1 MPELTKNVVI
11 FTDLDGSLLD
21 HDTYR
26 WDEARP
32 CLRQLRSHQ
41 VPVVI
46 TTSKTAAEI
55 VPIQQALALHDMPAI
70 VENGA
75 HILLP
80 TSWQTGFQTSPPP
93 TPQTYSGICRQLQAL
108 REQYGFSFHGF
119 VDMDDAEVAVATG
132 LTRPQAALARQRTA
146 SEPLLWQGDAASLD
160 MFKTCLAQHHLSL
173 TEGGRFF
180 HVMHEGTSKGTAVS
194 WLTQYIASRT
204 HSLPVTV
211 GLGDGPNDISLLE
224 ATDYAVI
231 IKGRVSEKVTL
242 SRNFRGQSYRTQAAG
257 PAGWSEGLRYFIS
270 RYGLNGLID
279 KGEVQHE

>member
-1 MPELTKNVVI
+1 MPESAKKWVI

-32 CLRQLRSHQ
+32 WLRRLLSHR

-55 VPIQQALALHDMPAI
+55 MPIQQALALHDMPAI
-70 VENGA
+70 AENGA

-80 TSWQTGFQTSPPP
+80 VSWQMRSSTSPPP
-93 TPQTYSGICRQLQAL
+93 TYRTYPDICRQLQTL
-108 REQYGFSFHGF
+108 RERYGFLFHGF
-119 VDMDDAEVAVATG
+119 ADMDDAAVAAATG
-132 LTRPQAALARQRTA
+132 LTLSQAALARQRTA
-146 SEPLLWQGDAASLD
+146 SEPVLWQGDAASLD
-160 MFKTCLAQHHLSL
+160 MFKACLVQKHLSV

-180 HVMHEGTSKGTAVS
+180 HVMHEGISKGTAVN
-194 WLTQYIASRT
+194 WLKRHIEATDNAP
-204 HSLPVTV
+204 PVTL

-231 IKGRVSEKVTL
+231 IKGRVSDKVTL
-242 SRNFRGQSYRTQAAG
+242 SPGYCGQSYRTQAAG
-257 PAGWSEGLRYFIS
+257 PAGWSEGLTYFLS
-270 RYGLNGLID
+270 RYGVELLD
-279 KGEVQHE
+279 